1 MTLAKPFSCSGPAVW
16 PGDFPV
22 VFFLTFCHQTYLTIV
37 VQALVNQYGMP
48 LDGLKL
54 SPCGRQQHLL
64 PASATSPKSS
74 ESLLLPGKLLEMLV
88 RTVEG
93 WQESLVC
100 SQLES
105 YGRPD
110 TSPVTGTKAGN
121 CSWEK
126 RQERCSG
133 GRQRAW
139 VHEHL
144 GRQCCTWLAN

>member
-1 MTLAKPFSCSGPAVW
+1 M
-16 PGDFPV
+16 
-22 VFFLTFCHQTYLTIV
+22 
-37 VQALVNQYGMP
+37 NQYGMP

-74 ESLLLPGKLLEMLV
+74 ESLLCGKLLEMLV

-110 TSPVTGTKAGN
+110 KSPVT
-121 CSWEK
+121 
-126 RQERCSG
+126 
-133 GRQRAW
+133 
-139 VHEHL
+139 
-144 GRQCCTWLAN
+144 